1 MAAAGPTGRGGRAP
15 AVVALRLA
23 LLLGAARGCAWAAV
37 YFQEQFLDGAN
48 WQKRWVNSEHKPDLG
63 KFKLTA
69 GKFYGD
75 PVRDKGLQTSEN
87 SKFYAI
93 SSRFK
98 PFSNKGKTLVIQY
111 TVKHEQKIDCG
122 GGYVKIFSSN
132 LDQKNLSGDSPYYIM
147 FGPDI
152 CGSET
157 KKVHVILNYK
167 NKPHPI
173 KKPIRCKVDGYTH
186 LYTLIIRPDQTY
198 EVKIDNEVVASGNL
212 EDDLDFLPPRK
223 IKDPTVRKPPD
234 WDDRIQIDDP
244 NDIMPEDWDE
254 PEYIMDTSAE
264 KPEDWDDAVNGGWHY
279 PMVKNPLYRGE
290 WKPRQIDNPNY
301 RGVWPHPQIDNP
313 NYSPDFSIYSYE
325 NISIIGL
332 DIWQVRAGTIFDNF
346 LITDD
351 EVYAE
356 DFGDE
361 TWGETKFSTGNPL
374 YETYYKQV
382 DPTYTGRVGASEAA
396 LFLKKSG
403 LSDIIL
409 GKIWDLADPE
419 GKGYLDKQGFYVAL
433 RLVACAQNGHD
444 VNLSSLNLTVPPPK
458 FHDTS
463 SPLLITPP
471 STEAHWAVRVEEK
484 AKFDGIFE
492 SLLPVNGLLSG
503 DKVKPVLM
511 NSKLPLDILGRVWDL
526 SDIDKDGHLDKDEFA
541 VAMHLVYRA
550 LEKEPVPSLLPP
562 SLIPPSKRKKTPVF
576 PGAVPVLPASPP
588 PKDSLRST
596 PSHGSVN
603 SLNSTGSLSPKHNIK
618 QAQPCVNWVVPTSE
632 KVRYDEIFLKTDTD
646 MDGFVSGQEV
656 KDIFMHSGLSQNLLA
671 HIWALAD
678 TRQMGKLSKDQFA
691 LAMYLIQQKV
701 SKGIDP
707 PQVLSPDMIPPT
719 ERNTPIQDSSSS
731 VGSGEFTGV
740 KELDDISQEIA
751 QLQRE
756 KYSLEQDIREKEE
769 SIRQKTNEVQ
779 ELQNDLDR
787 ETSNLQ
793 ELEAQKQDA
802 QDRLD
807 EMDQQKAK
815 LKDMLNDVRQKCQ
828 EETQVIS
835 SLKMQ
840 IQSQESD
847 LKLQEDDLNRAKAE
861 LNRLQQEET
870 QLEQSIQ
877 AGKVQLE
884 TIIKSLKSTQEEI
897 NQARSKLSQLQES
910 HQEVNKSIEEYNETL
925 NGIHGGSLTNLADI
939 SEGLGQ
945 TERSNYGAMDDPF
958 KNKALM
964 FTNNTQELH
973 TDPFQSED
981 PFKSDP
987 FKGADPF
994 KGSDPFQHDPFAEQP
1009 PAPADPFGGDPFKE
1023 SDPFR
1028 SSAPEDFFKKQV
1040 KSDPFTSDPFTK
1052 PPALPSKPDPFESSD
1067 PFTSSSI
1074 SSKGP
1079 DPFGTLDPFGSGAF
1093 SSGEGFADFS
1103 QMSKSVASD
1112 PFASSFGGMGFSDDP
1127 FKSKSDTPALPP
1139 KKNVPPRPKPP
1150 SGKSTPVSHL
1160 GSSDFPKPHDPFQPF
1175 GADSSDPF
1183 QSKKG
1188 FGDPFSGKDPFAPSS
1203 SSKTSKDSS
1212 LGFADFSS
1220 FGNEEQQ
1227 LAWAKRE
1234 SEKAEQERLARLRR
1248 QEQEDLELAIALSK
1262 ADMPNS

>member
-1 MAAAGPTGRGGRAP
+1 
-15 AVVALRLA
+15 
-23 LLLGAARGCAWAAV
+23 
-37 YFQEQFLDGAN
+37 Q
-48 WQKRWVNSEHKPDLG
+48 
-63 KFKLTA
+63 
-69 GKFYGD
+69 
-75 PVRDKGLQTSEN
+75 
-87 SKFYAI
+87 
-93 SSRFK
+93 
-98 PFSNKGKTLVIQY
+98 
-111 TVKHEQKIDCG
+111 
-122 GGYVKIFSSN
+122 
-132 LDQKNLSGDSPYYIM
+132 
-147 FGPDI
+147 
-152 CGSET
+152 
-157 KKVHVILNYK
+157 
-167 NKPHPI
+167 
-173 KKPIRCKVDGYTH
+173 
-186 LYTLIIRPDQTY
+186 
-198 EVKIDNEVVASGNL
+198 
-212 EDDLDFLPPRK
+212 
-223 IKDPTVRKPPD
+223 
-234 WDDRIQIDDP
+234 
-244 NDIMPEDWDE
+244 
-254 PEYIMDTSAE
+254 
-264 KPEDWDDAVNGGWHY
+264 
-279 PMVKNPLYRGE
+279 
-290 WKPRQIDNPNY
+290 
-301 RGVWPHPQIDNP
+301 
-313 NYSPDFSIYSYE
+313 
-325 NISIIGL
+325 
-332 DIWQVRAGTIFDNF
+332 
-346 LITDD
+346 
-351 EVYAE
+351 
-356 DFGDE
+356 
-361 TWGETKFSTGNPL
+361 FSTGNPL

-471 STEAHWAVRVEEK
+471 STETHWAVRVEEK

-596 PSHGSVN
+596 PSHGSP
-603 SLNSTGSLSPKHNIK
+603 S
-618 QAQPCVNWVVPTSE
+618 VNWVVPTSE

-847 LKLQEDDLNRAKAE
+847 LKSQEDDLNRAKAE

-910 HQEVNKSIEEYNETL
+910 HQEVNKSIEEYNEAL

-945 TERSNYGAMDDPF
+945 TERSNYGAMVKKKLLLFSVFYNNQDDPF

-994 KGSDPFQHDPFAEQP
+994 KGN
-1009 PAPADPFGGDPFKE
+1009 DPFKE

-1052 PPALPSKPDPFESSD
+1052 PPTLPSKVILFKITFFSPVSVS
-1067 PFTSSSI
+1067 
-1074 SSKGP
+1074 

-1112 PFASSFGGMGFSDDP
+1112 PFASSFGGVGFSDDP

-1262 ADMPNS
+1262 ADM

>member
-1 MAAAGPTGRGGRAP
+1 
-15 AVVALRLA
+15 VVYSVF
-23 LLLGAARGCAWAAV
+23 LLV
-37 YFQEQFLDGAN
+37 FQ
-48 WQKRWVNSEHKPDLG
+48 
-63 KFKLTA
+63 
-69 GKFYGD
+69 
-75 PVRDKGLQTSEN
+75 
-87 SKFYAI
+87 
-93 SSRFK
+93 
-98 PFSNKGKTLVIQY
+98 
-111 TVKHEQKIDCG
+111 
-122 GGYVKIFSSN
+122 
-132 LDQKNLSGDSPYYIM
+132 
-147 FGPDI
+147 
-152 CGSET
+152 
-157 KKVHVILNYK
+157 
-167 NKPHPI
+167 
-173 KKPIRCKVDGYTH
+173 
-186 LYTLIIRPDQTY
+186 
-198 EVKIDNEVVASGNL
+198 
-212 EDDLDFLPPRK
+212 
-223 IKDPTVRKPPD
+223 
-234 WDDRIQIDDP
+234 
-244 NDIMPEDWDE
+244 
-254 PEYIMDTSAE
+254 
-264 KPEDWDDAVNGGWHY
+264 
-279 PMVKNPLYRGE
+279 
-290 WKPRQIDNPNY
+290 
-301 RGVWPHPQIDNP
+301 
-313 NYSPDFSIYSYE
+313 
-325 NISIIGL
+325 
-332 DIWQVRAGTIFDNF
+332 
-346 LITDD
+346 
-351 EVYAE
+351 
-356 DFGDE
+356 
-361 TWGETKFSTGNPL
+361 FSTGNPI

-396 LFLKKSG
+396 LFLKKNWIMKNLKRKFGFS
-403 LSDIIL
+403 
-409 GKIWDLADPE
+409 
-419 GKGYLDKQGFYVAL
+419 GFYVAL

-471 STEAHWAVRVEEK
+471 STETHWAVRVEEK

-550 LEKEPVPSLLPP
+550 LEKESVPSQLPP
-562 SLIPPSKRKKTPVF
+562 SLIPPSKRKKTSVF

-596 PSHGSVN
+596 PSHGSGT
-603 SLNSTGSLSPKHNIK
+603 SLNSIGSLSPKHSIK
-618 QAQPCVNWVVPTSE
+618 PAQPAVNWVVPVSE

-671 HIWALAD
+671 HIWSLAD

-707 PQVLSPDMIPPT
+707 PQALTPDMIPPSD
-719 ERNTPIQDSSSS
+719 RNTPIQDSASS

-779 ELQNDLDR
+779 ELQKDLDR

-910 HQEVNKSIEEYNETL
+910 HQEMNKSIEEYNEAL
-925 NGIHGGSLTNLADI
+925 NGIHGGSLTNLADM

-945 TERSNYGAMDDPF
+945 TERSNYGAVDDPF

-994 KGSDPFQHDPFAEQP
+994 KGDPFQHDPFAEQP
-1009 PAPADPFGGDPFKE
+1009 PAPAGDPFKE

-1028 SSAPEDFFKKQV
+1028 TSAPEDFFKKQV

-1052 PPALPSKPDPFESSD
+1052 TPTLPSKPDPFESTD

-1093 SSGEGFADFS
+1093 SGGEGFADFS
-1103 QMSKSVASD
+1103 QMSKSVPSD
-1112 PFASSFGGMGFSDDP
+1112 PFASSFGGAGFTDDP

-1160 GSSDFPKPHDPFQPF
+1160 GSADFPKPHDPFQPF
-1175 GADSSDPF
+1175 GADSSDLF

>member
-1 MAAAGPTGRGGRAP
+1 MAALIP
-15 AVVALRLA
+15 LS
-23 LLLGAARGCAWAAV
+23 
-37 YFQEQFLDGAN
+37 QQF
-48 WQKRWVNSEHKPDLG
+48 P
-63 KFKLTA
+63 
-69 GKFYGD
+69 
-75 PVRDKGLQTSEN
+75 
-87 SKFYAI
+87 
-93 SSRFK
+93 
-98 PFSNKGKTLVIQY
+98 
-111 TVKHEQKIDCG
+111 
-122 GGYVKIFSSN
+122 
-132 LDQKNLSGDSPYYIM
+132 
-147 FGPDI
+147 
-152 CGSET
+152 
-157 KKVHVILNYK
+157 
-167 NKPHPI
+167 
-173 KKPIRCKVDGYTH
+173 
-186 LYTLIIRPDQTY
+186 
-198 EVKIDNEVVASGNL
+198 
-212 EDDLDFLPPRK
+212 
-223 IKDPTVRKPPD
+223 
-234 WDDRIQIDDP
+234 
-244 NDIMPEDWDE
+244 
-254 PEYIMDTSAE
+254 
-264 KPEDWDDAVNGGWHY
+264 
-279 PMVKNPLYRGE
+279 
-290 WKPRQIDNPNY
+290 
-301 RGVWPHPQIDNP
+301 
-313 NYSPDFSIYSYE
+313 
-325 NISIIGL
+325 
-332 DIWQVRAGTIFDNF
+332 
-346 LITDD
+346 
-351 EVYAE
+351 
-356 DFGDE
+356 
-361 TWGETKFSTGNPL
+361 TGNPI

-458 FHDTS
+458 FHDSS

-471 STEAHWAVRVEEK
+471 STETHWAVRVEEK

-550 LEKEPVPSLLPP
+550 LEKESVPSQLPP

-603 SLNSTGSLSPKHNIK
+603 SLNSTGSLSPKHSIK
-618 QAQPCVNWVVPTSE
+618 QAQPAVNWVVPMSE

-707 PQVLSPDMIPPT
+707 PQVLSADMIPPS
-719 ERNTPIQDSSSS
+719 ERNTPIQTLSGYLTPVGTEISALTEMRRDSASS

-787 ETSNLQ
+787 ETSTLQ

-815 LKDMLNDVRQKCQ
+815 LKDMLSDVRQKCQ

-910 HQEVNKSIEEYNETL
+910 QQEVNKSIEEYSEAL
-925 NGIHGGSLTNLADI
+925 NGIHGGSLTNLADM

-945 TERSNYGAMDDPF
+945 TERSNYGTMDDPF

-1052 PPALPSKPDPFESSD
+1052 RPALPSKPDPFESTD
-1067 PFTSSSI
+1067 PFTSPGI

-1093 SSGEGFADFS
+1093 SGGEGFADFS
-1103 QMSKSVASD
+1103 QMSK
-1112 PFASSFGGMGFSDDP
+1112 
-1127 FKSKSDTPALPP
+1127 
-1139 KKNVPPRPKPP
+1139 
-1150 SGKSTPVSHL
+1150 
-1160 GSSDFPKPHDPFQPF
+1160 
-1175 GADSSDPF
+1175 
-1183 QSKKG
+1183 
-1188 FGDPFSGKDPFAPSS
+1188 
-1203 SSKTSKDSS
+1203 
-1212 LGFADFSS
+1212 

>member
-1 MAAAGPTGRGGRAP
+1 M
-15 AVVALRLA
+15 
-23 LLLGAARGCAWAAV
+23 
-37 YFQEQFLDGAN
+37 
-48 WQKRWVNSEHKPDLG
+48 
-63 KFKLTA
+63 
-69 GKFYGD
+69 
-75 PVRDKGLQTSEN
+75 
-87 SKFYAI
+87 
-93 SSRFK
+93 SS
-98 PFSNKGKTLVIQY
+98 P
-111 TVKHEQKIDCG
+111 
-122 GGYVKIFSSN
+122 
-132 LDQKNLSGDSPYYIM
+132 LSQQ
-147 FGPDI
+147 
-152 CGSET
+152 
-157 KKVHVILNYK
+157 L
-167 NKPHPI
+167 
-173 KKPIRCKVDGYTH
+173 
-186 LYTLIIRPDQTY
+186 
-198 EVKIDNEVVASGNL
+198 
-212 EDDLDFLPPRK
+212 
-223 IKDPTVRKPPD
+223 
-234 WDDRIQIDDP
+234 
-244 NDIMPEDWDE
+244 
-254 PEYIMDTSAE
+254 
-264 KPEDWDDAVNGGWHY
+264 
-279 PMVKNPLYRGE
+279 
-290 WKPRQIDNPNY
+290 
-301 RGVWPHPQIDNP
+301 
-313 NYSPDFSIYSYE
+313 
-325 NISIIGL
+325 
-332 DIWQVRAGTIFDNF
+332 
-346 LITDD
+346 
-351 EVYAE
+351 
-356 DFGDE
+356 
-361 TWGETKFSTGNPL
+361 STGNPL

-403 LSDIIL
+403 LSDIVL

-419 GKGYLDKQGFYVAL
+419 GKGYLDKQGFFVAL

-444 VNLSSLNLTVPPPK
+444 VTLSNLTLTVPPPK
-458 FHDTS
+458 FHES
-463 SPLLITPP
+463 GSPLLITPP
-471 STEAHWAVRVEEK
+471 STESHWAVRVEEK

-550 LEKEPVPSLLPP
+550 LEKEPVPSVLPP
-562 SLIPPSKRKKTPVF
+562 SLIPPSKRKKAPAF

-603 SLNSTGSLSPKHNIK
+603 SLNSTGSLSPKHSIK
-618 QAQPCVNWVVPTSE
+618 QAQPSLNWVVPMSD
-632 KVRYDEIFLKTDTD
+632 KMRYDEIFLKTDMD
-646 MDGFVSGQEV
+646 MDGYVSGQEV

-719 ERNTPIQDSSSS
+719 ERSTPIQDSSSS
-731 VGSGEFTGV
+731 LGSGEFTGV

-769 SIRQKTNEVQ
+769 SIRQKTCEVQ

-815 LKDMLNDVRQKCQ
+815 LKDMLNDVKQKCQ
-828 EETQVIS
+828 EETQMIS

-847 LKLQEDDLNRAKAE
+847 LKSQEDDLNRAKTE

-910 HQEVNKSIEEYNETL
+910 HQEVNKSIEQYNEAL
-925 NGIHGGSLTNLADI
+925 NGIHGGSITNLADI
-939 SEGLGQ
+939 NEGMAQ
-945 TERSNYGAMDDPF
+945 KERGSFGAMDDPF
-958 KNKALM
+958 KNKALL
-964 FTNNTQELH
+964 FSNNTQELR

-981 PFKSDP
+981 PFRSDP

-994 KGSDPFQHDPFAEQP
+994 KDSDPFHNDPFAEQP
-1009 PAPADPFGGDPFKE
+1009 PPASADPFGEDPFKE
-1023 SDPFR
+1023 SDPFH
-1028 SSAPEDFFKKQV
+1028 SSAPDDFFKKQV
-1040 KSDPFTSDPFTK
+1040 KSDPFTYDPFAKNPTT
-1052 PPALPSKPDPFESSD
+1052 LSKPDPFESSD
-1067 PFTSSSI
+1067 PFTSSGI
-1074 SSKGP
+1074 SSKRP

-1093 SSGEGFADFS
+1093 NSNDGFADFS
-1103 QMSKSVASD
+1103 QMSKPTASD
-1112 PFASSFGGMGFSDDP
+1112 PFTSSFGGMGFSDDP
-1127 FKSKSDTPALPP
+1127 FKSKPDTPALPP

-1150 SGKSTPVSHL
+1150 SGKSTPVSQL
-1160 GSSDFPKPHDPFQPF
+1160 GSADFTKPHDPFQPF

-1262 ADMPNS
+1262 ADMPDS